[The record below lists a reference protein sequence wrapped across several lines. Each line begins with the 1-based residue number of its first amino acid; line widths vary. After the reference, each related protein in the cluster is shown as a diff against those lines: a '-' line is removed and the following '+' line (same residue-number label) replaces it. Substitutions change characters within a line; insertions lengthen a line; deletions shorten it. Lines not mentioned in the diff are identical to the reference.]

1 MGKGKK
7 MGEESP
13 EPAMGVGVGKRERGM
28 SGQGRWDKW
37 EEREKRKKYI

>member
-28 SGQGRWDKW
+28 RG
-37 EEREKRKKYI
+37 